1 MITNLLIIYAVA
13 LVGWIAYTLLS
24 GVWHRLAPRHIDRLE
39 GSFSQR
45 YMRIVTAILL
55 SDEPLQSH
63 FPQIEARGAKDILA
77 RVLAKVSTSL
87 YGPDALTVGRIAADK
102 HIDRWLLRK
111 IRHSRGFRRAYYIS
125 LLASLPPSRR
135 IVTKCDRYADDPN
148 PLVRFYALL
157 IRIGSDPSYALLE
170 LSRYDHALTD
180 FEVSQILAQLR
191 RGLLPVACEPL
202 LLSTNRNL
210 RIIGIHIAREFGIE
224 EATPLLLDIA
234 ASDSDNDIAQEALY
248 AMIAMRTSF
257 AHKNIVTRVRNL
269 VESQRHS
276 LCRRLAMEGYSANA
290 LEKLFGK
297 RERGFATGIAAT
309 YKRRIVCSSQI

>member
-1 MITNLLIIYAVA
+1 MTTILLIFYSVA
-13 LVGWIAYTLLS
+13 LVGWIAYTLFS
-24 GVWHRLAPRHIDRLE
+24 GLWHRLAAQHTNRLE
-39 GSFSQR
+39 GPFSQR

-55 SDEPLQSH
+55 SDEPLLSH
-63 FPQIEARGAKDILA
+63 FPQIEARGAKEILA
-77 RVLAKVSTSL
+77 RVLAKVSSSL

-125 LLASLPPSRR
+125 LLASLPPAHH
-135 IVTKCDRYADDPN
+135 IATKCNKYADDPN
-148 PLVRFYALL
+148 PLVRFYTLL
-157 IRIGSDPSYALLE
+157 LRIGGDPSYALRE
-170 LSRYDHALTD
+170 LSKYNHSLTD
-180 FEVSQILAQLR
+180 FEVSQILALLR
-191 RGLLPVACEPL
+191 RGLLPIACEPL
-202 LLSTNRNL
+202 LLSSNCNL

-224 EATPLLLDIA
+224 EASPLLLDIA
-234 ASDSDNDIAQEALY
+234 ASDSDTEIAQEALY
-248 AMIAMRTSF
+248 AMVAMRSSF
-257 AHKNIVTRVRNL
+257 AHKDIVTRVRNL

>member
-13 LVGWIAYTLLS
+13 LVVWIAYTLLS

-55 SDEPLQSH
+55 SDEPLQSQ

-125 LLASLPPSRR
+125 LLASIPQSRR
-135 IVTKCDRYADDPN
+135 TVAKCARYADDPN

-157 IRIGSDPSYALLE
+157 IRIGSDPSYALRE

-224 EATPLLLDIA
+224 EVTPLLLDIA